1 MCRHG
6 KMLYNEHDIYVGR
19 SLQLY
24 GEYSEGECEAF
35 RQLMRPGWTVLELGA
50 NIGAHTV
57 CIAKLVGPQGK
68 VIAFEPQRIVFQT
81 LCANTAL
88 NDLQNVDCR
97 QQAVG
102 KQSGTVIMPHMDYNK
117 EFNFAGIS
125 VGMTSEGEVVSLTTI
140 DELELKACHFIKM
153 DIEGMEEEAIL
164 GACETIRRF
173 KPFLYLENDRTDKSD
188 SLIRT
193 INELGYRMYWHVP
206 PLFNPSN
213 FAGNSNN
220 VFGRTISKN
229 MLCVHRSIQHSVDC
243 PEVLVPE
250 VQTSNQVSAN

>member
-6 KMLYNEHDIYVGR
+6 KMLYNEHDIYIGR

-35 RQLMRPGWTVLELGA
+35 RQIVRPGWTVLELGA

-57 CIAKLVGPQGK
+57 CIAKLVGPQGR
-68 VIAFEPQRIVFQT
+68 VMAFEPQRIVFQT
-81 LCANTAL
+81 LCANIAL
-88 NDLQNVDCR
+88 NDLQNVDCLH
-97 QQAVG
+97 QAVG
-102 KQSGTVIMPHMDYNK
+102 KKSGTVIMPRMDYNK

-125 VGMTSEGEVVSLTTI
+125 VGMTSEGEVVSLTSV

-153 DIEGMEEEAIL
+153 DIEGMEEEAIH

-173 KPFLYLENDRTDKSD
+173 RPFLYLENDRKDKSD

-193 INELGYRMYWHVP
+193 INDLGYRMYWHVP

-213 FAGNSNN
+213 FAGNSEN
-220 VFGRTISKN
+220 VFGRTISRN
-229 MLCVHRSIQHSVDC
+229 MLCIHRSINQAVDC
-243 PEVLVPE
+243 PEVSLPAVL
-250 VQTSNQVSAN
+250 SSI

>member
-6 KMLYNEHDIYVGR
+6 KMLYNEHDIYIGR

-35 RQLMRPGWTVLELGA
+35 RQLVRPGWTVLELGA

-57 CIAKLVGPQGK
+57 CIAKLVGPQGR
-68 VIAFEPQRIVFQT
+68 VMAFEPQRIVFQT
-81 LCANTAL
+81 LCANIAL
-88 NDLQNVDCR
+88 NDLQNVDCLH
-97 QQAVG
+97 QAVG
-102 KQSGTVIMPHMDYNK
+102 KKSGTVIMPRMDYNK

-125 VGMTSEGEVVSLTTI
+125 VGMTSEGEVVSLTSV

-153 DIEGMEEEAIL
+153 DIEGMEEEAIH

-173 KPFLYLENDRTDKSD
+173 RPFLYLENDRKDKSD

-193 INELGYRMYWHVP
+193 INDLGYRMYWHVP

-213 FAGNSNN
+213 FAGNSEN
-220 VFGRTISKN
+220 VFGRTISRN
-229 MLCVHRSIQHSVDC
+229 MLCIHRSINQAVDC
-243 PEVLVPE
+243 PEVSLPAVL
-250 VQTSNQVSAN
+250 SSI